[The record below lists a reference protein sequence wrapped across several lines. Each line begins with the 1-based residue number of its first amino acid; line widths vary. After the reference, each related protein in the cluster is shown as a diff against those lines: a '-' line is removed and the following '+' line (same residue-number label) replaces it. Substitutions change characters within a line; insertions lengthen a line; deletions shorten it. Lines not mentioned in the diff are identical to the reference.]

1 MTKKRRKWTLKR
13 HRKMKWMNKR
23 REMIYVGDSEE
34 ENSDNTQT
42 SHDEG
47 KTMVIRRRWLCGK
60 SKKKARKVPK
70 MGTSKKMKK
79 RHHKKSHQQAV
90 VFLFLRLSNLKS
102 SGI

>member
-34 ENSDNTQT
+34 ENPDNTHT

-47 KTMVIRRRWLCGK
+47 NPMVIRRRWLCGK
-60 SKKKARKVPK
+60 SKKNTKGANNGEQV
-70 MGTSKKMKK
+70 K
-79 RHHKKSHQQAV
+79 RWKETP
-90 VFLFLRLSNLKS
+90 
-102 SGI
+102 